1 MKLSRRIFIFS
12 VIFVSGFVL
21 GVLLTEFAARRRV
34 AAVYMV
40 AELRIKDREK
50 YGQYVE
56 RVYDIVRRHGGRYL
70 IRGGRVT
77 PMFGDW
83 APERMIVIV
92 FDSLEALKECFAS
105 PEYLAVAPLREA
117 SAETRAVILEGYR
130 P

>member
-12 VIFVSGFVL
+12 VIFVSGFIL
-21 GVLLTEFAARRRV
+21 GVLLTEFAARRRG
-34 AAVYMV
+34 AVYMV
-40 AELRIKDREK
+40 AELKIKDREK

-56 RVYDIVRRHGGRYL
+56 RVYTIVRRHGGRYL

-83 APERMIVIV
+83 APERMIVIA

-105 PEYLAVAPLREA
+105 PEYLAVAPLREG